1 MVKEGIGQ
9 TGFSITCMK
18 SPWKSETSKEGSL
31 KSGENGGNLL
41 FVLFL
46 APGGFSPGT
55 PVFPS
60 L

>member
-9 TGFSITCMK
+9 RGFSITCMK
-18 SPWKSETSKEGSL
+18 SPWKSEATKEGSL
-31 KSGENGGNLL
+31 KSGESSGNLL

-46 APGGFSPGT
+46 TPGGFSPGT
-55 PVFPS
+55 PVFPC